1 MVGSQMYTVQI
12 NSLLNVSEQGKTEVW
27 IPAQK
32 IQQIRCK
39 KMRARTSGA
48 SEELEN
54 NGFVNFL
61 TA

>member
-32 IQQIRCK
+32 IQ
-39 KMRARTSGA
+39 
-48 SEELEN
+48 
-54 NGFVNFL
+54 
-61 TA
+61 